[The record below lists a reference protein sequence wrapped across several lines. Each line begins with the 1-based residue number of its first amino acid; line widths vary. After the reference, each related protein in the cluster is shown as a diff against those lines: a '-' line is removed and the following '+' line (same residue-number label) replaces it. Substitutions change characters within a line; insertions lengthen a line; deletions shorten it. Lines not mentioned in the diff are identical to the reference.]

1 MAKLT
6 RRDLIKQT
14 SAGAAA
20 LGALAAVPG
29 LAGAQ
34 GAPQAHAAGLSA
46 ADRNGPLVAYL
57 RDEAVGEIGLLV
69 GTREIIVRD
78 RELVQR
84 LLTAAQ

>member
-34 GAPQAHAAGLSA
+34 GAPEAHAAGPSA

-57 RDEAVGEIGLLV
+57 RDVAAGEIGLLV

-84 LLTAAQ
+84 LLRAAQ

>member
-29 LAGAQ
+29 LVGAQ
-34 GAPQAHAAGLSA
+34 GAPESHAAGLSA
-46 ADRNGPLVAYL
+46 ADRNGPVVAYL
-57 RDEAVGEIGLLV
+57 RDVAAGEIGLLV

-84 LLTAAQ
+84 LLKAAQ

>member
-20 LGALAAVPG
+20 LGALAALPG
-29 LAGAQ
+29 LAEAQ
-34 GAPQAHAAGLSA
+34 GAPEAHAAGLA
-46 ADRNGPLVAYL
+46 LTDRNGPLVAYL
-57 RDEAVGEIGLLV
+57 RDVAGGEIGLLV

-78 RELVQR
+78 PDLVQR
-84 LLTAAQ
+84 LLKAAQ

>member
-34 GAPQAHAAGLSA
+34 GAPEAHAAGLSA
-46 ADRNGPLVAYL
+46 ADCNGPVVAYL
-57 RDEAVGEIGLLV
+57 RDVAAGEIGLLV

-84 LLTAAQ
+84 LLRAAQ

>member
-29 LAGAQ
+29 LVGAQ
-34 GAPQAHAAGLSA
+34 GAPEAQAAGLA
-46 ADRNGPLVAYL
+46 VADRSGPLVAYL
-57 RDEAVGEIGLLV
+57 RDVAVGEIGLLV

-78 RELVQR
+78 RELAQR
-84 LLTAAQ
+84 LLRAAQ

>member
-34 GAPQAHAAGLSA
+34 GAPEAHAAGPA
-46 ADRNGPLVAYL
+46 VADGNGPVVAYL
-57 RDEAVGEIGLLV
+57 RDVAAGEIGLLV

-84 LLTAAQ
+84 LLKAAQ

>member
-1 MAKLT
+1 MATLT

-29 LAGAQ
+29 LVGAQ
-34 GAPQAHAAGLSA
+34 GAPEAHATALA
-46 ADRNGPLVAYL
+46 VADHSEPLVAYL
-57 RDEAVGEIGLLV
+57 RDVAVGEIGLLV

-78 RELVQR
+78 RELAQR
-84 LLTAAQ
+84 LLRAAQ

>member
-20 LGALAAVPG
+20 LGALVAVPG
-29 LAGAQ
+29 LAGAH
-34 GAPQAHAAGLSA
+34 GAPEAHAAALSA

-57 RDEAVGEIGLLV
+57 RDVAVGEIGLLV

-84 LLTAAQ
+84 LLKAAQ

>member
-20 LGALAAVPG
+20 LGALAALPG

-34 GAPQAHAAGLSA
+34 GVPEAHAAGLA
-46 ADRNGPLVAYL
+46 VADRTGPLVAYL
-57 RDEAVGEIGLLV
+57 RDMAKGEIGLLV

-78 RELVQR
+78 RELVER
-84 LLTAAQ
+84 LLKAAQ

>member
-20 LGALAAVPG
+20 LGALAALPG

-34 GAPQAHAAGLSA
+34 GAAEAHATAPA
-46 ADRNGPLVAYL
+46 VADRSGPLVAYL
-57 RDEAVGEIGLLV
+57 RDVAKGEIGLLV

-78 RELVQR
+78 RELAQR
-84 LLTAAQ
+84 LLKAAQ

>member
-20 LGALAAVPG
+20 LGALAALPG

-34 GAPQAHAAGLSA
+34 DAPEAHAAGPAL
-46 ADRNGPLVAYL
+46 ADGSGPLVAYL
-57 RDEAVGEIGLLV
+57 RDVAVGEIGLLV
-69 GTREIIVRD
+69 GTREVIVRD
-78 RELVQR
+78 RELVER
-84 LLTAAQ
+84 LLRAAQ

>member
-34 GAPQAHAAGLSA
+34 GAPEAHAAGLSA

-57 RDEAVGEIGLLV
+57 RDVAVGEIGLLV

-78 RELVQR
+78 PDLVQR
-84 LLTAAQ
+84 LLKAAQ

>member
-6 RRDLIKQT
+6 RREVIKQT

-20 LGALAAVPG
+20 LGALAALPG

-34 GAPQAHAAGLSA
+34 GAPEAHAAGLAA
-46 ADRNGPLVAYL
+46 ADRTGPLVAYL
-57 RDEAVGEIGLLV
+57 RDVAGGEIGLLV

-78 RELVQR
+78 RELVER
-84 LLTAAQ
+84 LLKAAQ

>member
-29 LAGAQ
+29 LAAVQ
-34 GAPQAHAAGLSA
+34 GAPEAHAAGPSV
-46 ADRNGPLVAYL
+46 ADRDGPLVAYL
-57 RDEAVGEIGLLV
+57 RDVAVGEIGLLV

-84 LLTAAQ
+84 LLKAAQ

>member
-29 LAGAQ
+29 LSRAQ
-34 GAPQAHAAGLSA
+34 GAPEAHAAGLA
-46 ADRNGPLVAYL
+46 VADGNGPLVAYL
-57 RDEAVGEIGLLV
+57 RDVAVGEIGLLV

-84 LLTAAQ
+84 LLRAAQ

>member
-20 LGALAAVPG
+20 LGALAALPG
-29 LAGAQ
+29 LVGAQ
-34 GAPQAHAAGLSA
+34 DAPEAHAAGPA
-46 ADRNGPLVAYL
+46 VADRNGPLVAYL
-57 RDEAVGEIGLLV
+57 RDVAGGEIGLLV

-84 LLTAAQ
+84 LLRAAQ

>member
-29 LAGAQ
+29 LAGVQ
-34 GAPQAHAAGLSA
+34 GAPEAHGAGLSA

-57 RDEAVGEIGLLV
+57 RDVAKGEIGLLV

-78 RELVQR
+78 PELVQR
-84 LLTAAQ
+84 LLRAAQ

>member
-34 GAPQAHAAGLSA
+34 GAPEAPAAGLA
-46 ADRNGPLVAYL
+46 LTDGNGPLVAYL
-57 RDEAVGEIGLLV
+57 RDVAVGEIGLLV

-84 LLTAAQ
+84 LLRAAQ

>member
-6 RRDLIKQT
+6 RRDLIKQM

-34 GAPQAHAAGLSA
+34 GAPEAHAAGLSST
-46 ADRNGPLVAYL
+46 DRDGPVVAYV
-57 RDEAVGEIGLLV
+57 RDVAAGEIGLLV

-84 LLTAAQ
+84 LLKAAQ